1 LLIKYQSIFI
11 LKKINK
17 KAFFLIEIVFSILII
32 SIVLNGFISTF
43 TQINTLNTNEIN
55 EEALDEL
62 QTLMELEI
70 NNVYQNKNVVLEN
83 KQGVIHLQNHLNN
96 KTYIYTLRVKNQNIN
111 ILNNEELTKVLND
124 VELINIEVSL
134 RDSLSGQVVVF
145 NTFSLK

>member
-1 LLIKYQSIFI
+1 M
-11 LKKINK
+11 
-17 KAFFLIEIVFSILII
+17 
-32 SIVLNGFISTF
+32 LNGFISTF

-111 ILNNEELTKVLND
+111 ILNNEELTKVLNN
-124 VELINIEVSL
+124 VKLINIEVSL

>member
-1 LLIKYQSIFI
+1 LLIKSQSIFI
-11 LKKINK
+11 LKQINK

-62 QTLMELEI
+62 QTLIELEI
-70 NNVYQNKNVVLEN
+70 NSAYQNKNVVLEN

-111 ILNNEELTKVLND
+111 ILKNKELTQVLNN